1 MRLNRVRQRLASG
14 GCAFGPNL
22 QAPSTWLVEMIGL
35 AGFDFVML
43 DGEHGAAFSN
53 LPNLILAADAAGV
66 IPVVRVS
73 SHERGFILQA
83 LELGAGGVQAPM
95 VNTVEE
101 AKKLV
106 WETKYAPLGGRGF
119 SNATR
124 AANYGAIRAEDL
136 GAAVNPEVLCIV
148 QLETREALRHA
159 ADIAQLPGVDLVFI
173 GPADLA
179 QSLGFPG
186 QTDAPEVINVMKK
199 LVHDLR
205 PHVAVGMSAFSAEE
219 VRFWRN
225 EGVQSFLTTST
236 HTVRRAFEALYSE
249 LTAGLSPD
257 APGTNVKA
265 D

>member
-1 MRLNRVRQRLASG
+1 MRQRLVTN

-22 QAPSTWLVEMIGL
+22 QAPSTWLVEMIGF

-66 IPVVRVS
+66 TPIVRVP

-83 LELGAGGVQAPM
+83 LELGAGGVQVPM

-101 AKKLV
+101 ARKIV

-124 AANYGAIRAEDL
+124 AADYGTIRAEDL
-136 GAAVNPEVLCIV
+136 GATANPEVLCIV
-148 QLETREALRHA
+148 QLETREALNNA
-159 ADIAQLPGVDLVFI
+159 ADIAQLPGIDLIFI

-186 QTDAPEVINVMKK
+186 QSNAPEVIKAMKK
-199 LVHDLR
+199 LVRELR
-205 PHVAVGMSAFSAEE
+205 PYVTVGTSAFSSEE

-236 HTVRRAFEALYSE
+236 HTVRRAFEALHGE
-249 LTAGLSPD
+249 LTAGLSSTPNASAVD
-257 APGTNVKA
+257 TNV